1 MSICA
6 NLNVGLLFP
15 FRNPPAWRKPFADF
29 YTEQL
34 AQTRYAEDLCYDEI
48 WLTEH
53 HFAEDGYSPAV
64 LPIASAIAAITK
76 RIRIGTYLVLLPLHN
91 AVRVAEDAATID
103 IISNGR
109 FDLGVGQGYAPG
121 EFAAYGVNRKT
132 RASRLEEGIEV
143 IRGAWTQDDFSYEGR
158 HYKVKNVRLMP
169 RPIQSPHPP
178 IWIGAGA
185 PKAIERAGR
194 MGCHFMGLAN
204 PAAQE
209 TYDDALRQAGRNPK
223 DFSAAQ
229 LHFTYVGR
237 TTDEAWAH
245 SQDHL
250 HYMITWYTRWLAEAD
265 DYLGTDMPKLPEAAK
280 LRDSESMF
288 PLLVGSP
295 EEVAAKLNHSFTKV
309 RTTHLVL
316 GMHLPGLAPER
327 SRRSM
332 ELFAREVA
340 PQLKPPAM
348 DRPTAINRTCRHWIA
363 PLESISGFLLS
374 F

>member
-1 MSICA
+1 MNINE
-6 NLNVGLLFP
+6 NLKVGLLFP
-15 FRNPPAWRKPFADF
+15 FRNPPAWQRPFADF
-29 YTEQL
+29 YAEQL
-34 AQTRYAEDLCYDEI
+34 AQTRYAEELGYDEI

-53 HFAEDGYSPAV
+53 HFAEDGYSPAI
-64 LPIASAIAAITK
+64 LPIASAIAAITT

-121 EFAAYGVNRKT
+121 EFAAYGVDRKT
-132 RASRLEEGIEV
+132 RAARLEEGIEV
-143 IRGAWTQDDFSYEGR
+143 IRGAWTQKDFSFEGR

-169 RPIQSPHPP
+169 RPVQSPHPP
-178 IWIGAGA
+178 LWIGAGA

-209 TYDDALRQAGRNPK
+209 TYDAALRQAGREPK

-237 TTDEAWAH
+237 TIDEAWAH

-250 HYMITWYTRWLAEAD
+250 HYMISWYNRWLAESGD
-265 DYLGTDMPKLPEAAK
+265 FLGAALPPLPEPSK
-280 LRDSESMF
+280 LRGSQVGF
-288 PLLVGSP
+288 PMLVGSP
-295 EEVAAKLNHSFTKV
+295 DEVASKLNASLANV
-309 RTTHLVL
+309 RTTHVVL

-327 SRRSM
+327 SRSSM

-340 PQLKPPAM
+340 PQLRPPA
-348 DRPTAINRTCRHWIA
+348 TT
-363 PLESISGFLLS
+363 
-374 F
+374 

>member
-1 MSICA
+1 MSIVK

-15 FRNPPAWRKPFADF
+15 FRNPPAWRMPFADF
-29 YTEQL
+29 YAEQL
-34 AQTRYAEDLCYDEI
+34 AQTRYAEELGFDEI

-53 HFAEDGYSPAV
+53 HFAEDGYSPAI

-121 EFAAYGVNRKT
+121 EFAAYGINRKT
-132 RASRLEEGIEV
+132 RAGRLEEGIEV
-143 IRGAWTQDDFSYEGR
+143 MRGAWTQDDFSYSGK
-158 HYKVKNVRLMP
+158 HYNVKNIRLMP
-169 RPIQSPHPP
+169 RPVQSPHPP
-178 IWIGAGA
+178 LWIGAGA
-185 PKAIERAGR
+185 PKAIERAAR
-194 MGCHFMGLAN
+194 MGCHYQSLAS
-204 PAAQE
+204 PVAQK
-209 TYDDALRQAGRNPK
+209 TYDDALRKAGRDPK
-223 DFSAAQ
+223 NFHAAQ

-245 SQDHL
+245 AQDHL
-250 HYMITWYTRWLAEAD
+250 HYMITWYMRWLVESGDLHGAAP
-265 DYLGTDMPKLPEAAK
+265 TLPEASK
-280 LRDSESMF
+280 LRDSQSMF
-288 PLLVGSP
+288 PLLVGNP
-295 EEVAAKLNHSFTKV
+295 DDVAAKLNRSMGEV

-316 GMHLPGLAPER
+316 GMHLPGIAPER

-340 PQLKPPAM
+340 PQLKPPT
-348 DRPTAINRTCRHWIA
+348 P
-363 PLESISGFLLS
+363 
-374 F
+374 

>member
-1 MSICA
+1 MSLCK

-15 FRNPPAWRKPFADF
+15 FRNPPAWRKPFAAF
-29 YTEQL
+29 YADQL
-34 AQTRYAEDLCYDEI
+34 AQTREAEELGYDEI

-53 HFAEDGYSPAV
+53 HFAEDGSSPAI
-64 LPIASAIAAITK
+64 LPIASAIAAITG

-121 EFAAYGVNRKT
+121 EFAAYGVDRKA
-132 RASRLEEGIEV
+132 RAGRLEEGIQV
-143 IRGAWTQDDFSYEGR
+143 IRGAWTSDDFSFDGR
-158 HYKVKNVRLMP
+158 HYTVKNIRLMP
-169 RPIQSPHPP
+169 RPVQSPHPP
-178 IWIGAGA
+178 LWIGAGA

-209 TYDDALRQAGRNPK
+209 TFDTSLKKAGRNPK

-229 LHFTYVGR
+229 LHFGYIDR
-237 TTDEAWAH
+237 SADAAWAH
-245 SQDHL
+245 CQEHL
-250 HYMITWYTRWLAEAD
+250 HYMIKWYMRWLAESGD
-265 DYLGTDMPKLPEAAK
+265 FLGANLPQLPEPAK
-280 LRDSESMF
+280 LRDAEVMF
-288 PLLVGSP
+288 PLAIGSP
-295 EEVAAKLNHSFTKV
+295 DEVAAKLNASFSKV
-309 RTTHLVL
+309 RTTHLVFAT
-316 GMHLPGLAPER
+316 HLPGLAPER

-340 PQLKPPAM
+340 PQLKRAV
-348 DRPTAINRTCRHWIA
+348 
-363 PLESISGFLLS
+363 
-374 F
+374 

>member
-1 MSICA
+1 MSICR

-15 FRNPPAWRKPFADF
+15 FRNPPAWRKPFAEF
-29 YTEQL
+29 YADQL
-34 AQTRYAEDLCYDEI
+34 AQTRFAEDLGYDEI

-53 HFAEDGYSPAV
+53 HFAEDGYSPAI
-64 LPIASAIAAITK
+64 LPIASAIAAITR

-103 IISNGR
+103 VISNGR

-121 EFAAYGVNRKT
+121 EFAAYGVDRKT
-132 RASRLEEGIEV
+132 RARRLEEGVEV
-143 IRGAWTQDDFSYEGR
+143 IRGAWTKEDFSFDGR
-158 HYKVKNVRLMP
+158 HYQLRNVRLMP
-169 RPIQSPHPP
+169 RPVQSPHPP
-178 IWIGAGA
+178 LWIGAGA

-204 PAAQE
+204 PSAQE
-209 TYDDALRQAGRNPK
+209 TYDAALRQAGRDPK

-237 TTDEAWAH
+237 TSDEAWTH
-245 SQDHL
+245 SQEHL
-250 HYMITWYTRWLAEAD
+250 HYMLKWYSRWLAESG
-265 DYLGTDMPKLPEAAK
+265 DYLGANMPPLPEPSK
-280 LRDSESMF
+280 LRDSQLMF
-288 PLLVGSP
+288 PMVVGGPS
-295 EEVAAKLNHSFTKV
+295 EVAAMLNESLAKV

-327 SRRSM
+327 SRSSM

-340 PQLKPPAM
+340 PQLKPSL
-348 DRPTAINRTCRHWIA
+348 TA
-363 PLESISGFLLS
+363 
-374 F
+374 

>member
-1 MSICA
+1 VSICA

-15 FRNPPAWRKPFADF
+15 FRNPPAWRKPFSDF
-29 YTEQL
+29 YAEQL
-34 AQTRYAEDLCYDEI
+34 AQTQFAENLGYDEI

-143 IRGAWTQDDFSYEGR
+143 IRGAWTKEDFSYEGR

-169 RPIQSPHPP
+169 RPVQSPHPP
-178 IWIGAGA
+178 LWIGAGA
-185 PKAIERAGR
+185 PKAIARAGR

-204 PAAQE
+204 PAAQQ
-209 TYDDALRQAGRNPK
+209 TYDDSLRQAGRNPK

-250 HYMITWYTRWLAEAD
+250 HYMITWYTRWLAEAN
-265 DYLGTDMPKLPEAAK
+265 DYLGAEMPKLPEASK
-280 LRDSESMF
+280 LRDSQSMF

-295 EEVAAKLNHSFTKV
+295 EEVAFKLNHSFYNV

-340 PQLKPPAM
+340 PQLTPPA
-348 DRPTAINRTCRHWIA
+348 TV
-363 PLESISGFLLS
+363 
-374 F
+374 

>member
-15 FRNPPAWRKPFADF
+15 FRNPPAWRKPFAQF
-29 YTEQL
+29 YAEQL
-34 AQTRYAEDLCYDEI
+34 EQTRVAEQLRYDEI

-53 HFAEDGYSPAV
+53 HFAEDGYSPAI
-64 LPIASAIAAITK
+64 LPIASAIAAITN

-103 IISNGR
+103 VISNGR

-132 RASRLEEGIEV
+132 RAGRLEEGIEV
-143 IRGAWTQDDFSYEGR
+143 MRGAWTKDDFSYAGK
-158 HYKVKNVRLMP
+158 HYNVKNIRLMP
-169 RPIQSPHPP
+169 RPVQSPHPP
-178 IWIGAGA
+178 LWIGAGA

-194 MGCHFMGLAN
+194 MGVNFMGLAN
-204 PAAQE
+204 PAAQK
-209 TYDDALRQAGRNPK
+209 TYDDSLRSAGRDPK

-237 TTDEAWAH
+237 TTDEAWEH
-245 SQDHL
+245 CQDHL
-250 HYMITWYTRWLAEAD
+250 HYMITWYTRWLAEA
-265 DYLGTDMPKLPEAAK
+265 GENFGPGQIPQVPEATK
-280 LRDSESMF
+280 LRHSLSMF
-288 PLLVGSP
+288 PLLVGTP
-295 EEVAAKLNHSFTKV
+295 DEVAAKLNHSFGQV

-316 GMHLPGLAPER
+316 GMHLPGIAPER

-340 PQLKPPAM
+340 PQLKPIA
-348 DRPTAINRTCRHWIA
+348 TA
-363 PLESISGFLLS
+363 
-374 F
+374 

>member
-1 MSICA
+1 MSICVD
-6 NLNVGLLFP
+6 LNVGLLFP

-29 YTEQL
+29 YAEQL
-34 AQTRYAEDLCYDEI
+34 EQTGVAEQLGYDEI

-53 HFAEDGYSPAV
+53 HFAEDGYSPAI

-76 RIRIGTYLVLLPLHN
+76 RIRVGTYLVLLPLHN

-121 EFAAYGVNRKT
+121 EFAVYGVDRKT
-132 RASRLEEGIEV
+132 RAGRLEEGIEV
-143 IRGAWTQDDFSYEGR
+143 IRGAWTNDNFSFAGK
-158 HYKVKNVRLMP
+158 HYNVKNVRLMP
-169 RPIQSPHPP
+169 RPVQSPHPP
-178 IWIGAGA
+178 LWIGAGA

-194 MGCHFMGLAN
+194 MGVNFMGIAN
-204 PAAQE
+204 PEAQKI
-209 TYDDALRQAGRNPK
+209 YDDALRKAGRNPK
-223 DFSAAQ
+223 EFSAAQ
-229 LHFTYVGR
+229 LHFTYVAR

-250 HYMITWYTRWLAEAD
+250 HYMITWYMRWLTEAN
-265 DYLGTDMPKLPEAAK
+265 DYLGAGQPALLPEPAK
-280 LRDSESMF
+280 LRDAQILF

-295 EEVAAKLNHSFTKV
+295 DEVAAKLNHSFGKV

-316 GMHLPGLAPER
+316 GMHLPGIAPER

-340 PQLKPPAM
+340 PQLKQVVA
-348 DRPTAINRTCRHWIA
+348 
-363 PLESISGFLLS
+363 
-374 F
+374 